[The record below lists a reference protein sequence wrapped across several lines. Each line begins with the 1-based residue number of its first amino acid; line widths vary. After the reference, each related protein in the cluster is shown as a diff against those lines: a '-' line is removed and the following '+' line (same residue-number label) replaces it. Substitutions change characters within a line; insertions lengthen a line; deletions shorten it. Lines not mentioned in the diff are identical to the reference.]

1 MGHREE
7 GAHMGARTRGA
18 LIGGVLVL
26 ALGAALLIRARTPP
40 TRPEPA
46 MSQREQ
52 LSYAMGVSISRSFNR
67 QKVDL
72 DGAALERGLR
82 DGSGDAPLKMTDE
95 QMKQVLAA
103 FKTDLRQKQ
112 AEATRTLLESQK
124 QTGQKFL
131 DENAKKEGVIVLPSG
146 LQYKVLHAGS
156 GPRPTASDAVRC
168 HYRGTLVDGTEFDSS
183 YQHGQPATFGIAA
196 VIAGWREALQLMT
209 VGSRWQLVV
218 PPDLAYGERGMPG
231 PKGAGYRVPPN
242 SVLVFEVDLLG
253 ISAPGVDQP
262 SATAER
268 ERRR

>member
-1 MGHREE
+1 MNQSEE
-7 GAHMGARTRGA
+7 RGRMGAKTRGA
-18 LIGGVLVL
+18 LIGAVLVL
-26 ALGAALLIRARTPP
+26 AVGAALLIRGRGAAT
-40 TRPEPA
+40 PEPA

-52 LSYAMGVSISRSFNR
+52 LSYAMGVSISRTFDR

-72 DGAALERGLR
+72 DSAALERGLR

-103 FKTDLRQKQ
+103 FKTDLQQKKV
-112 AEATRTLLESQK
+112 EAARTLLDSQK
-124 QTGQKFL
+124 QKGQEFL
-131 DENAKKEGVIVLPSG
+131 AENAKKPGVVVLPSG
-146 LQYKVLHAGS
+146 LQYKVLREGT
-156 GPRPTASDAVRC
+156 GPRPNASDAVRC

-183 YQHGQPATFGIAA
+183 YQHGQPATFGLAA
-196 VIAGWREALQLMT
+196 VIAGWREALPLMP

-231 PKGAGYRVPPN
+231 PKGRGYRVPPS

-253 ISAPGVDQP
+253 ISAPGVEQP

-268 ERRR
+268 PRRR